1 MNKYVEWLAN
11 QGTVQ
16 SDEVDSLLIDYFTQ
30 ICRSLLRDSQKG
42 KEGLRLT
49 LVKHELNILA
59 CILRICQKDSGDVL
73 DYSSAGQM
81 LWGQMTTDSE
91 QIVPKVPPKD
101 QPEFTKVLN
110 NFRSMGFQDRK

>member
-1 MNKYVEWLAN
+1 
-11 QGTVQ
+11 
-16 SDEVDSLLIDYFTQ
+16 
-30 ICRSLLRDSQKG
+30 
-42 KEGLRLT
+42 
-49 LVKHELNILA
+49 
-59 CILRICQKDSGDVL
+59 VL
-73 DYSSAGQM
+73 DYSSEGKM